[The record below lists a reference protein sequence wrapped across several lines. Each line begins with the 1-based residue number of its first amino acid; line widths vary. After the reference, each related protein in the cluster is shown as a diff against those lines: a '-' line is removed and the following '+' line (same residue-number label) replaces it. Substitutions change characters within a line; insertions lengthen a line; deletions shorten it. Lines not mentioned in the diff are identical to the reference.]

1 MQRNL
6 KSWMALSI
14 AVLLITTVGVMW
26 SQPHATSAQ
35 RAKDFLAQVDNE
47 DFDEAEFE
55 DEEEEG
61 FEFEEEEFDDENFD
75 EEEFDEWFDEH
86 QMEMEMRH
94 MELDTVRA
102 IADIADNE
110 VASAAFAL
118 MHLEEVLEEEDA
130 PAAIEFLTKAVSE
143 TDNPGIR
150 RLLRIKLAELHMHLD
165 NVDDAKEQLNG
176 LILNK

>member
-1 MQRNL
+1 MQLNL

-26 SQPHATSAQ
+26 SQPRATSAQ
-35 RAKDFLAQVDNE
+35 KAGDFLAQVDNE
-47 DFDEAEFE
+47 EFDDGESE
-55 DEEEEG
+55 DEEEEE
-61 FEFEEEEFDDENFD
+61 FEGEEEEFENENFEEEEH
-75 EEEFDEWFDEH
+75 DEWFHEH

-94 MELDTVRA
+94 MELETVRA
-102 IADIADNE
+102 IAEIADNE

-130 PAAIEFLTKAVSE
+130 PGAIEFLTKAAGE
-143 TDNPGIR
+143 TDNPGVR
-150 RLLRIKLAELHMHLD
+150 RLLRIKLAELNMHVD
-165 NVDDAKEQLNG
+165 NIDGAKEQFKA